1 MNKKTMCLLRS
12 LKRHSSSVEW
22 EKVNVGRRSEWNLC
36 HLNKT
41 SVFSF
46 NSDLTFLRHP
56 WDRAGTLGC
65 WWISHRH
72 VNWTKGTFTNIYYSG
87 VFFPSPLL
95 QNCLPDDKQCL
106 FFQRVKHRFV
116 SYSWQPPLLD
126 CRVQCDSGLLRWA
139 SRVSRGGT
147 DALALSPPA
156 IWTTWGS
163 ASLTKVTQTW
173 HTDKTGHSLL
183 AWINSVCLSVPRVF
197 PC

>member
-1 MNKKTMCLLRS
+1 MCLLRS

-56 WDRAGTLGC
+56 RDRAGTLGC

-95 QNCLPDDKQCL
+95 QNCLPDDKQCR
-106 FFQRVKHRFV
+106 FFSKSKTQICQLQLTATPAGLSGSVRLRSAKVSLQSESRWNWCSCSFSSCHMDNLRQCFSHQGDTDLTHR
-116 SYSWQPPLLD
+116 
-126 CRVQCDSGLLRWA
+126 
-139 SRVSRGGT
+139 
-147 DALALSPPA
+147 
-156 IWTTWGS
+156 
-163 ASLTKVTQTW
+163 
-173 HTDKTGHSLL
+173 
-183 AWINSVCLSVPRVF
+183 
-197 PC
+197 